1 MRRRAGERDVGS
13 NSSSGG
19 LARGRQ
25 DGRPVGSGSGPA
37 KEGVLAE
44 GGGEG
49 ALRVVPEAKE
59 ERRSASG
66 PFGSHL
72 RGRQA

>member
-19 LARGRQ
+19 LARRQ

-59 ERRSASG
+59 ERHGASG